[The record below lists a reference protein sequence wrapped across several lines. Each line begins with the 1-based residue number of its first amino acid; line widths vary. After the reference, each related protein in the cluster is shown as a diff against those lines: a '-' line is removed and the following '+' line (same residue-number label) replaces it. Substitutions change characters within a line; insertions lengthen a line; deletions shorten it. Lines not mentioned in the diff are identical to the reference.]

1 MNVTR
6 VCFSG
11 KLVSVNHEEWAVG
24 KPRGGTVSGRV
35 GVQDRHAIPGVSWQL
50 DPPRRSSCG
59 RWPSQKVRAEATQR
73 SEGEG
78 GGRPAGS
85 HGTGA

>member
-11 KLVSVNHEEWAVG
+11 KFVSVNHEEWAVG

-35 GVQDRHAIPGVSWQL
+35 GVQDRHAVPGSPL
-50 DPPRRSSCG
+50 
-59 RWPSQKVRAEATQR
+59 AA
-73 SEGEG
+73 
-78 GGRPAGS
+78 RPTTEIVLRPVAFPE
-85 HGTGA
+85 GTGRGHAAL